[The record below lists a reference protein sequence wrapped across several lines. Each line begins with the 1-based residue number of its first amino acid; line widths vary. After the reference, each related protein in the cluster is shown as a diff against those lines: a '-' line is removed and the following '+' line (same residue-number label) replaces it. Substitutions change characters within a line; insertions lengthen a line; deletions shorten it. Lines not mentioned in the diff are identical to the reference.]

1 MQNGA
6 VRDGWRSPRRWARV
20 GFVLLVP
27 TAVLD
32 WLTLVPEPVV
42 VTAFAVAVAGLLG
55 IAAAAVVGAFR
66 RSRGLLGGL
75 GVVLLLAGLA
85 LFGLDPFPGA
95 SAAMADWWPSA
106 LTQPQLVGSAY
117 WTIAALGVTLTGVGM
132 LGTLLFAAV
141 TGPSR
146 TQHR

>member
-1 MQNGA
+1 MQNG
-6 VRDGWRSPRRWARV
+6 WRAPRRWARV
-20 GFVLLVP
+20 GFALLVP

-32 WLTLVPEPVV
+32 WLTMVPEPVV
-42 VTAFAVAVAGLLG
+42 VTVFTIAVAGLLG

-66 RSRGLLGGL
+66 RSRGLAGGL

-106 LTQPQLVGSAY
+106 ITQPQLVGSAY
-117 WTIAALGVTLTGVGM
+117 WTIMALGVTLTGVAM
-132 LGTLLFAAV
+132 LGTLLLVAV
-141 TGPSR
+141 TRGSR
-146 TQHR
+146 TQSR